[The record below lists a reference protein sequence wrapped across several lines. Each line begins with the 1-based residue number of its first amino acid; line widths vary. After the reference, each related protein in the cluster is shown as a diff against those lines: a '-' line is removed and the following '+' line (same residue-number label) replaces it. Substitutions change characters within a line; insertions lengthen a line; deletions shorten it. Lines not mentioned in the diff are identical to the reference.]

1 MSRVFYPRLAVST
14 IKKNGKF
21 YFPYILTCICTI
33 AMFYIMCFIK
43 SNEGINNMPGADS
56 LEQIMGLG
64 TNVIGIFSIIF
75 LFYTNSFLIKRRKK
89 ELGLYNI
96 LGMEKRHIAKI
107 LFYETIITWV
117 ISMIT
122 GLLLGTLFSK
132 LILLLYV
139 KLLSFDIPFGFS
151 ISVYG
156 IKSSLRLF
164 SAIFLLLLISNLF
177 RIKLAKPIELLKGG
191 NVGEKEPKTKL
202 LMAITGAICLG
213 IGYYIAITTE
223 SPLDALI
230 LFFVAVILV
239 IIGTYLLF
247 NAGSIALLK
256 LLRKNKNYYY
266 KTKHFTSIS
275 GMIYRMKQNAT
286 GLANICILSTMVL
299 VMVTGTVSLYLG
311 AEDALRNRYPYDIKV
326 SKTLQGKNSERDKLM
341 QSVLDTVSAQN
352 RKVVKIKDYESLST
366 VLYYDKGQFISNIT
380 NDFSS
385 SNYEI
390 FIFITADEYT
400 HITGKTPNITGNDVL
415 AYSNKR
421 KIEDTFTVFGQTF
434 TVKEHLENMPIFS
447 DYRAIAMNL
456 HFIVLSSDE
465 VFAEITNAQLEAYG
479 EEASQ
484 PIYEIYLD
492 IDGTDEE
499 KIACAEAVDNVTRD
513 KVEYTMD
520 DGSIGYRYINYMQSR
535 QMRAKQFYTLY
546 GGFLFLGLFLGTLFM
561 MATAL
566 IIYYKQISEGYDDKE
581 RFQIMQ
587 KVGMSKDEIKATI
600 RSQVLKVFFLPIIA
614 AAIHIA
620 AAFKMITKLLA
631 LMNLTN
637 VPLFFWCTV
646 ATLLVF
652 SIIYGIVY
660 ALTAKVYYKIV
671 E

>member
-1 MSRVFYPRLAVST
+1 
-14 IKKNGKF
+14 
-21 YFPYILTCICTI
+21 
-33 AMFYIMCFIK
+33 MCFIK

-465 VFAEITNAQLEAYG
+465 VFAEVTNAQLEAYG

-520 DGSIGYRYINYMQSR
+520 DGSIGYRYVNYMQSR